1 MKKGMSPIVAVVLLI
16 AISIIAAISIYFWS
30 AGLVTKQ
37 PTSEKP
43 VPIVANPIGGGKLLV
58 ANLGQE
64 PVNASSLKTSDP
76 NLEVVCTSATIQPGE
91 QVLCTLQ
98 GTPSS
103 ESVVI
108 YGSGTGS
115 TTVTVNNEV
124 VDNPP
129 SINWV
134 VDNSTNN
141 RMLLGYTLEIKANV
155 TDDIGIDTVLEK
167 DNSSGSWTSNA
178 MSSAGQDVYVK
189 DITPTIAGLLQYY
202 VWANDTS
209 GQSVQS
215 ATKSIQVIQN
225 WFYTYGGGYVYKTLK
240 LSDGYL
246 LVGTANYN
254 GMAIYIYNN
263 GTVKWAKEYDTGGN
277 DYITT
282 AVPTNTGFLL
292 GGSTGNDDMLL
303 ITINT
308 DGTLKTDG
316 NETIDFGSP
325 DVLVSLTIAND
336 GSIIFAGTANGT
348 AVIGKLSLIRTVPAW
363 TVSWALAYNETNS
376 IFSYIYPTSDGNLL
390 AVGYSGDNMLV
401 AKISPTGTLLWT
413 KEYYHTN
420 VPADHRYSL
429 QPTSIVDYG
438 GNYYIGGYIEDND
451 LILAMTTPIDP
462 YVIEIDTTGTIL
474 GSIAFQSTSA
484 TGGVNKVS
492 DGLVLRIRNGNA
504 TMMKLDAGLNEQW
517 TKTYYTGS
525 SGIHFVIGT
534 DDGGILA
541 AGMAGGNVSAIKTD
555 ENGNLASCSVQEIT
569 PTTST
574 VPLAEITPGSFA
586 AINATAVAGVNI
598 TVTDRTTPPTCICA
612 PFGCP

>member
-16 AISIIAAISIYFWS
+16 AISVIAAISIYFWS

-43 VPIVANPIGGGKLLV
+43 VPIVANPVGGGKVLI

-64 PVNASSLKTSDP
+64 VVNASSLKTSDP
-76 NLEVVCTSATIQPGE
+76 NVEISCSSATIQPGE
-91 QVLCTLQ
+91 QVLCTIT

-103 ESVVI
+103 GTIAI

-115 TTVTVNNEV
+115 TTLTITNET

-134 VDNSTNN
+134 VDNTTDS
-141 RMLLGYTLEIKANV
+141 RVLLGYTIEIKANV
-155 TDDIGIDTVLEK
+155 TDDIGVDTVLEK
-167 DNSSGSWTSNA
+167 DNSTGSWTSNT
-178 MSSAGQDVYVK
+178 MSSAGQDIYVK

-225 WFYTYGGGYVYKTLK
+225 WFYSYGEGYVHKILK

-246 LVGTANYN
+246 VVGTANYN
-254 GMAIYIYNN
+254 GMAIYLYNN

-277 DYITT
+277 DYIITV
-282 AVPTNTGFLL
+282 VPAGTGFLL
-292 GGSTGNDDMLL
+292 GGFTGNNDMLL

-308 DGTLKTDG
+308 DGSLKTDG
-316 NETIDFGSP
+316 NETIDFGGT
-325 DVLVSLTIAND
+325 DRILSLTVADD
-336 GSIIFAGTANGT
+336 GSIIFAGIANGT
-348 AVIGKLSLIRTVPAW
+348 AVIGKLTTVRTVPAW
-363 TVSWALAYNETNS
+363 SVSWAIAYNETS
-376 IFSYIYPTSDGNLL
+376 SVFVYVYPTSDGNLL
-390 AVGYSGDNMLV
+390 AVGSSSDNMLV
-401 AKISPTGTLLWT
+401 AKISTTGEVLWT

-420 VPADHRYSL
+420 VPENHNYGLR
-429 QPTSIVDYG
+429 PTSATEYG

-451 LILAMTTPIDP
+451 LLLAFSEPTDP
-462 YVIEIDTTGTIL
+462 YVIKMDTTGTPL
-474 GSIAFQSTSA
+474 GSISFQSTSA

-492 DGLVLRIRNGNA
+492 GGLVLRVRNGNA
-504 TMMKLDAGLNEQW
+504 TMMKLDSDLNVQW
-517 TKTYYTGS
+517 AKTYYTDR

-541 AGMAGGNVSAIKTD
+541 GGMAGENVSAIKTD

-574 VPLAEITPGSFA
+574 VPLAETTPGSLT
-586 AINATAVAGVNI
+586 AINATAVAGISI
-598 TVTDRTTPPTCICA
+598 TTTDRTYPTTCICQ